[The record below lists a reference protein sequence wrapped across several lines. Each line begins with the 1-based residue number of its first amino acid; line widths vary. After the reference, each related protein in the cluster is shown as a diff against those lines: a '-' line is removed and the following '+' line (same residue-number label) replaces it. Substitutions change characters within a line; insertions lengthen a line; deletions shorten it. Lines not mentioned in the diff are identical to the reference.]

1 MSNFPNYYTVLQIP
15 ETATTEDIREAYK
28 KQALLTH
35 PDRLPETANAEQRR
49 AATEQFQ
56 LVADA
61 YHVLVDRTRRRQYDE
76 ARSKRRATG
85 EQEAFMRDHE
95 RADAHDVF
103 GGVFEELLRPEVE
116 HPTII
121 WQALGAGAGAV
132 MGFILANFG
141 GAVAGGVAGRYLG
154 RIRDRKGVSV
164 YTAFERLTGS
174 QRREIL
180 TALLSRFVSHISQ
193 PGGPSG
199 SMKF

>member
-1 MSNFPNYYTVLQIP
+1 MSNFPNYYLILEIP

-35 PDRLPETANAEQRR
+35 PDRLPENASAQQRR
-49 AATEQFQ
+49 AATERFQ
-56 LVADA
+56 LIADA

-76 ARSKRRATG
+76 ARSGSRASA
-85 EQEAFMRDHE
+85 EREAFMESHE
-95 RADAHDVF
+95 RTDANDVF

-116 HPTII
+116 HPTVI
-121 WQALGAGAGAV
+121 WQVLGAGAGAV
-132 MGFILANFG
+132 LGFILANVG

-154 RIRDRKGVSV
+154 RVRDRKGVSV

-180 TALLSRFVSHISQ
+180 TALLTRFVAHLST
-193 PGGPSG
+193 GAASG
-199 SMKF
+199 SMKY